1 MNLWEWIC
9 DLLAGYCAEDETGS
23 EPPTSEAA
31 TTPVTEENS
40 VGTQTV
46 TTSSMQTLGLDVT
59 DASTADS
66 SQSPENNNQT
76 ETDLAEIALT
86 TSVAQPSDV
95 PVTVSEE
102 TIATNQQDA
111 ASPEPSVS
119 GSPVEGTTLAILPE
133 TTVTVQST
141 SSTTIRL
148 TEKPISTSSVTG
160 MINVDHS
167 AAGNAS
173 SSTITT
179 ATPLNSSIDS
189 TTSTSVSPTTTNP
202 GTTTRRPTRSPRTT
216 TQRRSSTTTAPL
228 HECVTSTTCLDPN
241 AHCVN
246 FGGHNT
252 CECRMGFRKSSP
264 IGRCVLIASP
274 STTTTLPP
282 TTTFSTPEM
291 GTLTNSNDPNVNVT
305 SSPSES
311 SSTVPPMPP
320 LKNRVSSIFFLR

>member
-1 MNLWEWIC
+1 MNISAFCRSFAIVAAL
-9 DLLAGYCAEDETGS
+9 LLASGYCAEDVTGS

-76 ETDLAEIALT
+76 ETDLARLL
-86 TSVAQPSDV
+86 SPQ
-95 PVTVSEE
+95 

-148 TEKPISTSSVTG
+148 TEET
-160 MINVDHS
+160 D
-167 AAGNAS
+167 
-173 SSTITT
+173 
-179 ATPLNSSIDS
+179 ID
-189 TTSTSVSPTTTNP
+189 V
-202 GTTTRRPTRSPRTT
+202 
-216 TQRRSSTTTAPL
+216 
-228 HECVTSTTCLDPN
+228 
-241 AHCVN
+241 
-246 FGGHNT
+246 
-252 CECRMGFRKSSP
+252 
-264 IGRCVLIASP
+264 
-274 STTTTLPP
+274 
-282 TTTFSTPEM
+282 
-291 GTLTNSNDPNVNVT
+291 
-305 SSPSES
+305 
-311 SSTVPPMPP
+311 
-320 LKNRVSSIFFLR
+320 